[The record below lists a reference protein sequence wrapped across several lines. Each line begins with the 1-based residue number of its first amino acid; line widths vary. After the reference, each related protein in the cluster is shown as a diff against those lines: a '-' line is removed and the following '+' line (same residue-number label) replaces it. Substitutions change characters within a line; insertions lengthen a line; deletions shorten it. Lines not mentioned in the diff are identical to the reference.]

1 LHLPAFSGNK
11 NRNSWILNVAKN
23 NSAKKISRRKFLE
36 ISTLAAAGVLTG
48 FPTVRAATPT
58 ADLVFINGKI
68 ITVDAQDSIVEGVA
82 VRGGRIIDTG
92 TAAKI
97 SGYIG
102 TSTKVVD
109 LQGKTATPG
118 LIDSHAHLPP
128 FGLRENGWFV
138 KLQGIES
145 KEEIREMLAQKA
157 RKLPKGQ
164 WVSAWGIED
173 FSLSYFDKEALDK
186 VTKEHPL
193 LVVHTTGQW
202 GFANSL
208 ALRIA
213 GVDGNTKNPP
223 GSRVEMKFFGNEPTG
238 ALVHY
243 PALEL
248 VRKHMPVP
256 TDEQAKEAL
265 LFAAN
270 LYAAEGVTAVH
281 DNFFMLGTPFNHK
294 AYFELVGAGKLPVRI
309 KIWPYF
315 PNYKVA
321 TNVFKILF
329 ASGELPPTSPIK
341 EMYHYKKSTPELFS
355 SMWGGFKLAIDGVA
369 LWYNSPRGIPLHK
382 TEDLHAMVK
391 LFHQSGQQISIH
403 AAGDMA
409 VDIILNALEASL
421 KEYPRQ
427 DHRHRIE
434 HAIVPQVGSL
444 ERIKRL
450 GVVIS
455 THPQFIY
462 SWGDKWRMKNA
473 AAAIPLNSYRQE
485 GIPVALG
492 ADPPAFPLYQPQTAL
507 WQAIK
512 RTTKARVRL
521 DSAESISIQQALRMQ
536 TMGSAYA
543 GFQEKEI
550 GSIEIGKLAD
560 MAVWDRDFYSIPIDE
575 IRNVKAVLTLVGG
588 KIIYE
593 RQPR

>member
-1 LHLPAFSGNK
+1 M
-11 NRNSWILNVAKN
+11 AKN
-23 NSAKKISRRKFLE
+23 NSANKISRRKFLE

-48 FPTVRAATPT
+48 FPPVRAAAPT
-58 ADLVFINGKI
+58 ADLVLINGKI

-92 TAAKI
+92 AAAKI
-97 SGYIG
+97 SKYIG
-102 TSTKVVD
+102 TETKVIA
-109 LQGKTATPG
+109 LQGKTVTPG

-128 FGLRENGWFV
+128 FGQRENGWFV
-138 KLQGIES
+138 KLHGIES
-145 KEEIREMLAQKA
+145 KEEILEMLTQKA
-157 RKLPKGQ
+157 RHLSKGE
-164 WVSAWGIED
+164 WISAWGIED
-173 FSLSYFDKEALDK
+173 ISLSYFAKEDLDK

-193 LVVHTTGQW
+193 LVVHTSGQW

-208 ALRIA
+208 ALKIA
-213 GVDGNTKNPP
+213 KIDGNTASPP
-223 GSRVEMKFFGNEPTG
+223 GSKVVMKFFTKEPTG

-248 VRKHMPVP
+248 VRKYMPMP
-256 TDEQAKEAL
+256 TNEQAKEAL

-281 DNFFMLGTPFNHK
+281 DNFFMLGTQYNHR
-294 AYFELVGAGKLPVRI
+294 AYFELVQSGKLPVRM

-315 PNYKVA
+315 PNLSVA
-321 TNVFKILF
+321 SRVFKSLF
-329 ASGELPPTSPIK
+329 TSEKQLPPGPPVLI
-341 EMYHYKKSTPELFS
+341 HYKKSAPELFS
-355 SMWGGFKLAIDGVA
+355 SLWGGFKIAIDGVA
-369 LWYNSPRGIPLHK
+369 LWYGSPRGVPLHR

-391 LFHQSGQQISIH
+391 LFHQAGHQISIH

-409 VDIILNALEASL
+409 VDIILNALEASF

-427 DHRHRIE
+427 NHRHRIE
-434 HAIVPQVGSL
+434 HAIAPPSGSL

-450 GVVIS
+450 GIVIS

-473 AAAIPLNSYRQE
+473 AGAIPLNSYRKE

-492 ADPPAFPLYQPQTAL
+492 ADPPAFPLYQPQIAL
-507 WQAIK
+507 WQALK
-512 RTTKARVRL
+512 RTTKAGSPF
-521 DSAESISIQQALRMQ
+521 DSAESISIQDALRMQ

-550 GSIEIGKLAD
+550 GSIETGKLAD
-560 MAVWDRDFYSIPIDE
+560 MAVWDRDYYSIPKDE
-575 IRNVKAVLTLVGG
+575 IKNVKAVLTFMGG
-588 KIIYE
+588 KIVYE
-593 RQPR
+593 RQPL